1 MKHSSYNGSKETAF
15 IIHGFMSTGNDTW
28 VEDMKNAYLNNVSIW
43 IVMLNVCTLYGKLS
57 SGAKRCVVR
66 YRLYIIHYTYR

>member
-1 MKHSSYNGSKETAF
+1 MKHSNYSGSKETAF

-43 IVMLNVCTLYGKLS
+43 IIMLNYALYKES
-57 SGAKRCVVR
+57 SLLEHGGV
-66 YRLYIIHYTYR
+66 